1 VDRNMSLP
9 DLGSEQAE
17 SPFITKI
24 NPKKRKMASPLMTE
38 DHYME
43 ILHRISTLENNMKEL
58 TGLVQTDRPNT
69 YQSNSVQVGYPDNL
83 ASGELYQRFEH
94 LTKSERQSFYT
105 NYGKLKTLKQS
116 FTKDQLN
123 KKLSMED
130 FNSFKQIR
138 NKLTFWLKVGLVV
151 SR

>member
-1 VDRNMSLP
+1 MSLP

-24 NPKKRKMASPLMTE
+24 NHKKRKMAPPLKTE

-58 TGLVQTDRPNT
+58 TGLVQTDKSNS

-83 ASGELYQRFEH
+83 ASGELYQRFDH
-94 LTKSERQSFYT
+94 LTKSERQAFYA
-105 NYGKLKTLKQS
+105 NYGKLKTLKQL
-116 FTKDQLN
+116 FTKEQLN
-123 KKLSMED
+123 TKLSMED
-130 FNSFKQIR
+130 FNNFKQIR
-138 NKLTFWLKVGLVV
+138 NKLTFWL
-151 SR
+151 